1 MSANSADSD
10 LLSQINIENLIPDNF
25 GPATSSQLAEVAK
38 RYWMEESCKVPL
50 VAKIANR
57 LKMSSNCNFAKV
69 PKLNEEIDN
78 NKKILPYHKQADKRL
93 AEIQKSVSL
102 ATSAI
107 LQMSNA
113 VLQYQQQP
121 FEPKIFASLGKD
133 AMTEL
138 GKAS

>member
-1 MSANSADSD
+1 MSANSAESD

-50 VAKIANR
+50 VAKIAKR
-57 LKMSSNCNFAKV
+57 LKMSSICNFAKV

-93 AEIQKSVSL
+93 TEIQKSVSL

-113 VLQYQQQP
+113 VLQYSSNLLNLKYSQ
-121 FEPKIFASLGKD
+121 A
-133 AMTEL
+133 
-138 GKAS
+138 